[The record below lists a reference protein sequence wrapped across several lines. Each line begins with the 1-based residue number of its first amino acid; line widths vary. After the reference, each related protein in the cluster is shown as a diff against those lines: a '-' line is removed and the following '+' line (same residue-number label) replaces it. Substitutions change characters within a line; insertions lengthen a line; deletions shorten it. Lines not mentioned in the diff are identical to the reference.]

1 MHRVTILAFTAFA
14 FLASLTHDASAQPA
28 TNGVESRLTQAKVI
42 RGSDGKERLE
52 SAATVKPG
60 EVIEY
65 RASYLNKA
73 KEAARSLEA
82 TLPVPA
88 GLEYMPGTVNP
99 PAALASIDNVK
110 FEPIPL
116 KRMVKQADGRM
127 VEREVPATEYRAL
140 RWRLG
145 SLETGKDTV
154 VSARMRVAPLEVSQ
168 ISAPAS
174 SPTK

>member
-14 FLASLTHDASAQPA
+14 VLSSLTHNASAQPA
-28 TNGVESRLTQAKVI
+28 TNGVESRLTQAKVT

-65 RASYLNKA
+65 RAAYLNKA
-73 KEAARSLEA
+73 KDAARSFEA
-82 TLPVPA
+82 TLPVPS
-88 GLEYMPGTVNP
+88 GLEYVPGTVT
-99 PAALASIDNVK
+99 PAGALASTDNVK

-140 RWRLG
+140 RWKLG
-145 SLETGKDTV
+145 SLEGGKDTV

-168 ISAPAS
+168 VNAAAQR
-174 SPTK
+174 

>member
-1 MHRVTILAFTAFA
+1 MHRVSILAVTFA
-14 FLASLTHDASAQPA
+14 MFVALAQDAAAQQA
-28 TNGVESRLTQAKVI
+28 ANGVESRLTQAKVT

-52 SAATVKPG
+52 SAATAKPG

-65 RASYLNKA
+65 RASYANKS
-73 KEAARSLEA
+73 KEPARSLEA
-82 TLPVPA
+82 TLPVPV
-88 GLEYMPGTVNP
+88 GLEYVPGTVNP
-99 PAALASIDNVK
+99 AGALATIDNVK

-140 RWRLG
+140 RWKLG
-145 SLETGKDTV
+145 SLEEGKDMV

-168 ISAPAS
+168 VNAPAQ
-174 SPTK
+174 K

>member
-1 MHRVTILAFTAFA
+1 MHRVSIIAFATFA
-14 FLASLTHDASAQPA
+14 FLAGLTHEAFGQSAS
-28 TNGVESRLTQAKVI
+28 NGVESRLTQAKVT

-52 SAATVKPG
+52 SAATAKPG

-65 RASYLNKA
+65 RASYANKA

-82 TLPVPA
+82 TLPVPL
-88 GLEYMPGTVNP
+88 GLEYVPGTSS
-99 PAALASIDNVK
+99 PAGARATIDNVK
-110 FEPIPL
+110 FEAIPL

-140 RWRLG
+140 RWSLG
-145 SLETGKDTV
+145 SLEAGKDTV

-168 ISAPAS
+168 VNAPEQ
-174 SPTK
+174 K